1 MNSQTA
7 SQKMAKRVHTHLL
20 IEDPASAVSEAKK
33 GLFTYPDSKPLKL
46 ALIKALCASGSEIE
60 ALEEWKDLATQ
71 DRELLEDRTALE
83 TLAWGVLN
91 KGESSN
97 QLSIKVNALIGASMT
112 RDAKALPLILNA
124 MRGSNSMLRSISIGL
139 AAAYG
144 DFPLQDEIE
153 RLLKDEHVWYVR
165 LELIRAIGALRMTG
179 AKDLLLEIIGNSRT
193 MAEEKMAAII
203 SLVGLYDSIGD
214 KELASLVR
222 SNRAGLR
229 ELACQIISHLDLTEK
244 VDLLVPLLHD
254 AHPVVRVSALSTL
267 ALLNIREI
275 EGKPLFENP
284 RVYRLI
290 DDPIAE
296 VAITA
301 SWLALL
307 KGDKRGGKS
316 LKNWALKGEDRY
328 ARLAAGSLAISGKAG
343 VRLSKCLMRKSRD
356 PYIQM
361 TLAIGLIGQRE
372 SVDAACHV
380 LTKHLSKTEKWMW
393 DTSLNPL
400 FRTLSPSRVPLSG
413 QIPNYPEVINQV
425 TRLEVLQILCIMKH
439 EGAQGA
445 VKEFLAAHTW
455 GVVGTAA
462 STLLQEGDDE
472 ALDIVRGLLNDPE
485 EKIRLQA
492 ALILAQL
499 GNDKQAVEVLKQSYP
514 HVHREIKI
522 HILQAIAKV
531 GDPEAIS
538 FLLDRLNEPFQV
550 LRVVAATAII
560 QCLYH

>member
-1 MNSQTA
+1 
-7 SQKMAKRVHTHLL
+7 MAKRVHTHLL
-20 IEDPASAVSEAKK
+20 IDDPVSAISEAKK
-33 GLFTYPDSKPLKL
+33 GLYAYPDSKPLKL
-46 ALIKALCASGSEIE
+46 ALVKALCASGNEIE
-60 ALEEWKDLATQ
+60 ALEEWNELTIQ
-71 DRELLEDRTALE
+71 DRTLLENRTALE

-97 QLSIKVNALIGASMT
+97 QLSIRVNALIGASMT

-139 AAAYG
+139 AASYG

-153 RLLKDEHVWYVR
+153 RLLKEEHVWYVR
-165 LELIRAIGALRMTG
+165 LELIRAIGALRMIGT
-179 AKDLLLEIIGNSRT
+179 KDLLLEIIGNPRT
-193 MAEEKMAAII
+193 MAEEKVAAII

-229 ELACQIISHLDLTEK
+229 ELACQIISHLDLREK
-244 VDLLVPLLHD
+244 VDLLVPLLKD
-254 AHPVVRVSALSTL
+254 AHPGVRVSALSTL
-267 ALLNIREI
+267 ALLNVHEI
-275 EGKPLFENP
+275 EGKPLFNNP

-290 DDPIAE
+290 DDPISE

-307 KGDKRGGKS
+307 KGDKRGEKN
-316 LKNWALKGEDRY
+316 LKNWVLKGEGRY
-328 ARLAAGSLAISGKAG
+328 ARLAAGALAISGDAG
-343 VRLSKCLMRKSRD
+343 VKLSKWLMRKSRD

-372 SVDAACHV
+372 SVDTACQI
-380 LTKHLSKTEKWMW
+380 LAKHLSQNEKWMW

-400 FRTLSPSRVPLSG
+400 FRSLSPSRVPLSG

-425 TRLEVLQILCIMKH
+425 TRLEVLQILCIMKY
-439 EGAQGA
+439 EGAQEA
-445 VKEFLAAHTW
+445 VKEFLSTHTW

-472 ALDIVRGLLNDPE
+472 ALDFVRGLLNDPE

-499 GNDKQAVEVLKQSYP
+499 GNDVQAVEVLKKSYP
-514 HVHREIKI
+514 RVHRDIKI